1 MTTNYTTPSKVS
13 NLNYLNELA
22 KGKPEFVKEMID
34 IFLEDNREEI
44 INLEKNI
51 QNKDYL
57 LIKEVA
63 HKMKSTIAFVGL
75 DHLIENEL
83 SEIEQMAIEK
93 SDIRKIETPFI
104 KVKEVCQKAAEELR
118 FELKQSTQ

>member
-1 MTTNYTTPSKVS
+1 MTTDYTSPTRVS

-22 KGKPEFVKEMID
+22 KGKTEFVKEMID
-34 IFLEDNREEI
+34 IFLVDNQEEI
-44 INLEKNI
+44 ENLEKNI

-83 SEIEQMAIEK
+83 TEIEQLAIEK
-93 SDIRKIETPFI
+93 SDIKRIELPFM
-104 KVKEVCQKAAEELR
+104 KVKDVCQKAAEELR
-118 FELKQSTQ
+118 FELKISSS